1 MIFDHRCQLTP
12 DLNHYCSN
20 TCNFPKSTE
29 GTKTSTE
36 LRSRNTYIRAPRF
49 VYLGRNFLQR
59 LTSLQKIQS
68 LWPFFNLL
76 KASEKFRSI
85 RKMPNPAEIVLEN
98 WQVNPILPWN
108 GLVRGLLR
116 SPALRNQQNKLPGT
130 VMEESLVETI
140 QGFYTDTVNVCRDYI
155 LTGCN
160 PVRQLRPLWPSG
172 PSASIPVI

>member
-1 MIFDHRCQLTP
+1 M
-12 DLNHYCSN
+12 
-20 TCNFPKSTE
+20 
-29 GTKTSTE
+29 
-36 LRSRNTYIRAPRF
+36 RSRNTYVRAPRF
-49 VYLGRNFLQR
+49 FYLGRKSLHHSH
-59 LTSLQKIQS
+59 SLQKIQS

-98 WQVNPILPWN
+98 RQVNALLPSN

-116 SPALRNQQNKLPGT
+116 SQGLRNQQNKLPGT

-140 QGFYTDTVNVCRDYI
+140 QGVDTGTANVYRDYI

-160 PVRQLRPLWPSG
+160 PVQQLCPLWSMGPSG
-172 PSASIPVI
+172 SIPA